1 MNALV
6 ALGWDR
12 HVHHVAMLRW
22 FDESPERD
30 WATCPVTEAGFVRVS
45 SNARAL
51 GSGTSPEAARA
62 MLTAL
67 RAVGGHRFV
76 PNDVSMTDPEVPRL
90 AGHRQV
96 TDGLLLG
103 VARRSGVRLVTFD
116 AGLAGLA
123 RPGEVELLRA

>member
-1 MNALV
+1 VNALV
-6 ALGWDR
+6 ALAWNR
-12 HVHHVAMLRW
+12 HVHHVAILRW
-22 FDESPERD
+22 FDEAPDRV

-51 GSGTSPEAARA
+51 GGGTSPEAARA
-62 MLTAL
+62 MLGAL

-76 PNDVSMTDPEVPRL
+76 PNDVSMVHAEIPRL

-103 VARRSGVRLVTFD
+103 VARRYGVRLVTFD
-116 AGLAGLA
+116 AALADLG